1 VGSSPLVTH
10 SGGEVI
16 FVIDDRVPH
25 VDVGV
30 GDPRAALLGRC
41 LVMLRPE
48 AHIVWCAVSDE
59 NAEKY
64 SPPLEAIGI
73 EVLAGNVEETLTRR
87 AGEAGVVIVSRPSNF
102 AMFRSII
109 DCYQPQAVRI
119 YDAES
124 LFYRRSMLEAMVTQ
138 QYQTEKRAGAEIAAE
153 AEAVFWA
160 DGVLAI
166 AEDVVEFAKTIH
178 PEVVTGLCSYAVSA
192 PIEVPSFEER
202 SDLVFFGGFRAGPGG
217 PNEDAAIIAAEQIA
231 PLIGKPL
238 IIAGADPTQRVKD
251 LESVAAIT
259 AESAA
264 AITAESGG
272 VSVIGRV
279 DDSVAYLAGFR
290 VNLCPL
296 RFGSGLKLRLVDAAA
311 AGTPSVM
318 TSCAAE
324 NLGLDENLS
333 KILVADSVSEQ
344 ADKAIALLNDASL
357 WQRASDSLRLL
368 AEERYTNRVFE
379 TALNDFLRALG
390 I

>member
-1 VGSSPLVTH
+1 MTH
-10 SGGEVI
+10 SGREVI

-30 GDPRAALLGRC
+30 GDPRAALLGRS
-41 LVMLRPE
+41 LTLLRPE

-59 NAEKY
+59 NAEEY

-73 EVLAGNVEETLTRR
+73 EVLAGQVEETLTRR

-102 AMFRSII
+102 AMFRDAI
-109 DCYQPQAVRI
+109 DRNQPQAVRI

-138 QYQTEKRAGAEIAAE
+138 QYLTEKRARAEIAAE
-153 AEAVFWA
+153 AEAVLWA

-166 AEDVVEFAKTIH
+166 SEDVVEFAKTIH

-192 PIEVPSFEER
+192 PIEVPTFIER
-202 SDLVFFGGFRAGPGG
+202 SELVFFGGFRAGPGG
-217 PNEDAAIIAAEQIA
+217 PNEDAAIIAAEEIA

-238 IIAGADPTQRVKD
+238 IIAGAAPTQRVKD
-251 LESVAAIT
+251 LESSTVRVV
-259 AESAA
+259 
-264 AITAESGG
+264 GQ
-272 VSVIGRV
+272 V
-279 DDSVAYLAGFR
+279 DDSLAYLAGFR

-333 KILVADSVSEQ
+333 EILVADSVSEQ

-357 WQRASDSLRLL
+357 WQRASDSLQLL

>member
-1 VGSSPLVTH
+1 MGSSPLVTH
-10 SGGEVI
+10 SGREVI

-30 GDPRAALLGRC
+30 GDPRAALLGRS
-41 LVMLRPE
+41 LALLRPE

-73 EVLAGNVEETLTRR
+73 EVLAGNVEETLMRR

-202 SDLVFFGGFRAGPGG
+202 RDLVFFGGFRAGPGG
-217 PNEDAAIIAAEQIA
+217 PNEDAAMIAAEEIA
-231 PLIGKPL
+231 PLIGRPL
-238 IIAGADPTQRVKD
+238 VIAGAAPTQRVID
-251 LESVAAIT
+251 LESST
-259 AESAA
+259 
-264 AITAESGG
+264 
-272 VSVIGRV
+272 VSVVGRV
-279 DDSVAYLAGFR
+279 DDSVANLAGFR

-318 TSCAAE
+318 TTCAAE
-324 NLGLDENLS
+324 NLGLDDDLTE
-333 KILVADSVSEQ
+333 ILVADSVSEQ
-344 ADKAIALLNDASL
+344 AEKAIALLNDASL
-357 WQRASDSLRLL
+357 WQSASDSVRLL
-368 AEERYTNRVFE
+368 AEERFSNRVFE
-379 TALNDFLRALG
+379 SSLEKFLRALG

>member
-1 VGSSPLVTH
+1 VAH
-10 SGGEVI
+10 SGREVI

-30 GDPRAALLGRC
+30 GDPRAALIGRS
-41 LVMLRPE
+41 LALLRPE

-102 AMFRSII
+102 AMFRDAI
-109 DCYQPQAVRI
+109 DRNQPQAVRI

-138 QYQTEKRAGAEIAAE
+138 QYLTEKRAGAEIAAE
-153 AEAVFWA
+153 AEAVLWA

-166 AEDVVEFAKTIH
+166 SEDVMEFAKTIH

-202 SDLVFFGGFRAGPGG
+202 RDLVFFGGFRAGPGG
-217 PNEDAAIIAAEQIA
+217 PNEDAAIIAAAQIA

-259 AESAA
+259 AENA
-264 AITAESGG
+264 AESAG

-318 TSCAAE
+318 TPCAAE

-344 ADKAIALLNDASL
+344 AEKAVALLDDEAL

>member
-1 VGSSPLVTH
+1 MTH
-10 SGGEVI
+10 SGREVI

-30 GDPRAALLGRC
+30 GDPRAALLGRS
-41 LVMLRPE
+41 LALLRPE

-73 EVLAGNVEETLTRR
+73 EVLAGNVEETLMRR

-202 SDLVFFGGFRAGPGG
+202 RDLVFFGGFRAGTGG
-217 PNEDAAIIAAEQIA
+217 PNEDAAIIAAEEIA
-231 PLIGKPL
+231 PLIGRPL
-238 IIAGADPTQRVKD
+238 VIAGAAPTQRVID
-251 LESVAAIT
+251 LESST
-259 AESAA
+259 
-264 AITAESGG
+264 
-272 VSVIGRV
+272 VSVVGRV

-318 TSCAAE
+318 TTCAAE
-324 NLGLDENLS
+324 NLGLDDNLTE
-333 KILVADSVSEQ
+333 ILVADSVSEQ
-344 ADKAIALLNDASL
+344 AKKAIALLNDASL
-357 WQRASDSLRLL
+357 WQTASDGLRLL
-368 AEERYTNRVFE
+368 AEERFSNRVFE
-379 TALNDFLRALG
+379 SSLEKFLRALG

>member
-1 VGSSPLVTH
+1 MTH
-10 SGGEVI
+10 SAREVI

-30 GDPRAALLGRC
+30 GDPRAALIGRS
-41 LVMLRPE
+41 LALLRPE

-59 NAEKY
+59 NAAEY
-64 SPPLEAIGI
+64 SPALKAMGI
-73 EVLAGNVEETLTRR
+73 EVLAGDVEETLRRR
-87 AGEAGVVIVSRPSNF
+87 AGEAGAVVVSRPSNF
-102 AMFRSII
+102 AMFRDAI
-109 DCYQPQAVRI
+109 DRNQPQAVRI

-153 AEAVFWA
+153 AEAVLWA

-166 AEDVVEFAKTIH
+166 SEDVVEFAKTIH

-192 PIEVPSFEER
+192 PIEVPTFIER
-202 SDLVFFGGFRAGPGG
+202 SELVFFGGFRAGPGG
-217 PNEDAAIIAAEQIA
+217 PNEDAAIIAAEEIA

-238 IIAGADPTQRVKD
+238 IIAGAAPTQRVED
-251 LESVAAIT
+251 LAIA

-264 AITAESGG
+264 ASSAARVAVRVVGQ
-272 VSVIGRV
+272 V

-333 KILVADSVSEQ
+333 EILVADSVSEQ

>member
-1 VGSSPLVTH
+1 MTH
-10 SGGEVI
+10 SGREVI

-30 GDPRAALLGRC
+30 GDPRAALIGRS
-41 LVMLRPE
+41 LALLRPE

-59 NAEKY
+59 NAAEY
-64 SPPLEAIGI
+64 SPALKAMGI
-73 EVLAGNVEETLTRR
+73 EVLAGDVEETLRRR
-87 AGEAGVVIVSRPSNF
+87 AGEAGAVVVSRPSNF
-102 AMFRSII
+102 AMFRDAI
-109 DCYQPQAVRI
+109 DRNQPQAVRI

-153 AEAVFWA
+153 AEAVLWA

-166 AEDVVEFAKTIH
+166 SEDVVEFAKTIH

-192 PIEVPSFEER
+192 PIEVPTFIER
-202 SDLVFFGGFRAGPGG
+202 SELVFFGGFRAGPGG
-217 PNEDAAIIAAEQIA
+217 PNEDAAIIAAEEIA

-238 IIAGADPTQRVKD
+238 IIAGAAPTQRVKG
-251 LESVAAIT
+251 LAIG

-264 AITAESGG
+264 
-272 VSVIGRV
+272 VRVVGRV
-279 DDSVAYLAGFR
+279 DDSLAYLAGFR

-333 KILVADSVSEQ
+333 EILVADSVSEQ

>member
-1 VGSSPLVTH
+1 MGSSPLVTH
-10 SGGEVI
+10 SGREVI

-30 GDPRAALLGRC
+30 GDPRAALLGRS
-41 LVMLRPE
+41 LALLRPE

-73 EVLAGNVEETLTRR
+73 EVLAGNVEETLMRR

-202 SDLVFFGGFRAGPGG
+202 RDLVFFGGFRAGTGG
-217 PNEDAAIIAAEQIA
+217 PNEDAAIIAAEEIA
-231 PLIGKPL
+231 PLIGRPL
-238 IIAGADPTQRVKD
+238 VIAGAAPTQRVID
-251 LESVAAIT
+251 LESST
-259 AESAA
+259 
-264 AITAESGG
+264 
-272 VSVIGRV
+272 VSVVGRV

-318 TSCAAE
+318 TTCAAE
-324 NLGLDENLS
+324 NLGLDDDLTE
-333 KILVADSVSEQ
+333 ILVADSVSEQ
-344 ADKAIALLNDASL
+344 AEKAIALLNDASL
-357 WQRASDSLRLL
+357 WQSASDSVRLL
-368 AEERYTNRVFE
+368 AEERFSNRVFE
-379 TALNDFLRALG
+379 SSLEKFLRALG

>member
-1 VGSSPLVTH
+1 MGSSPLVTH
-10 SGGEVI
+10 SGREVI

-30 GDPRAALLGRC
+30 GDPRAALIGRS
-41 LVMLRPE
+41 LALLRSE

-59 NAEKY
+59 NAAEY
-64 SPPLEAIGI
+64 SPALNAMGI
-73 EVLAGNVEETLTRR
+73 EVLAGDVEETLRQR
-87 AGEAGVVIVSRPSNF
+87 AGEAGAVVVSRPSNF
-102 AMFRSII
+102 AMFRDAI
-109 DCYQPQAVRI
+109 DRNQPQAVRI

-153 AEAVFWA
+153 AEAVLWA

-166 AEDVVEFAKTIH
+166 SEDVVEFAKTIH

-192 PIEVPSFEER
+192 PIEVPTFIER
-202 SDLVFFGGFRAGPGG
+202 SELVFFGGFRAGPGG

-238 IIAGADPTQRVKD
+238 IIAGAAPTQRVKD
-251 LESVAAIT
+251 LAIG

-264 AITAESGG
+264 
-272 VSVIGRV
+272 VRVVGRV

-333 KILVADSVSEQ
+333 EILVADSVSEQ

>member
-1 VGSSPLVTH
+1 MAH
-10 SGGEVI
+10 SGREVI

-30 GDPRAALLGRC
+30 GDPRAALIGRS
-41 LVMLRPE
+41 LALLRPE

-59 NAEKY
+59 NAAEY
-64 SPPLEAIGI
+64 SPALKAMGI
-73 EVLAGNVEETLTRR
+73 EVLAGDVEETLRRR
-87 AGEAGVVIVSRPSNF
+87 AGEAGAVVVSRPSNF
-102 AMFRSII
+102 AMFRDAI
-109 DCYQPQAVRI
+109 DRNQPQAVRI

-153 AEAVFWA
+153 AEAVLWA

-166 AEDVVEFAKTIH
+166 SEDVVEFANTIH
-178 PEVVTGLCSYAVSA
+178 PEVITGLCSYAVSA
-192 PIEVPSFEER
+192 PIEVPTFIER
-202 SDLVFFGGFRAGPGG
+202 SELVFFGGFRAGTGG

-238 IIAGADPTQRVKD
+238 IIAGAAPTQRVKD
-251 LESVAAIT
+251 LESAAASS
-259 AESAA
+259 AESVA
-264 AITAESGG
+264 

-333 KILVADSVSEQ
+333 EILVADSVSEQ

>member
-1 VGSSPLVTH
+1 MTH
-10 SGGEVI
+10 SGREVI

-30 GDPRAALLGRC
+30 GDPRAALLGHS
-41 LVMLRPE
+41 LALLRPE

-59 NAEKY
+59 NAAEY
-64 SPPLEAIGI
+64 SPALEAIGI

-138 QYQTEKRAGAEIAAE
+138 QYQTEKRAGSEIAAE

-178 PEVVTGLCSYAVSA
+178 PEVVTGLCSYAVAA
-192 PIEVPSFEER
+192 PKQVPSFEKR
-202 SDLVFFGGFRAGPGG
+202 RDLVFFGGFRAGPGG
-217 PNEDAAIIAAEQIA
+217 PNEDAAIIAAEEIA
-231 PLIGKPL
+231 PLIGRPL
-238 IIAGADPTQRVKD
+238 VIAGAGPTERVKD
-251 LESVAAIT
+251 LES
-259 AESAA
+259 SA
-264 AITAESGG
+264 
-272 VSVIGRV
+272 VSVVGRV

-324 NLGLDENLS
+324 NLGLDDNLTE
-333 KILVADSVSEQ
+333 ILVADSVSEQ
-344 ADKAIALLNDASL
+344 AEKAIALLNDAAL
-357 WQRASDSLRLL
+357 WQSASDSLRLL
-368 AEERYTNRVFE
+368 AEERFSNRVFE
-379 TALNDFLRALG
+379 SSLEKFLRALG
-390 I
+390 V